1 MLVVTAKGLHM
12 LKAHNGAVVA
22 SQLSPSRAAP
32 RSSHAHVWWSV
43 LLMVIGI
50 AGITAVVV
58 TAVMGLT
65 TQALIIAIFTGAFFS
80 RCAC

>member
-1 MLVVTAKGLHM
+1 MLE
-12 LKAHNGAVVA
+12 AHNGSIVA
-22 SQLSPSRAAP
+22 SQVSPVRAAS
-32 RSSHAHVWWSV
+32 RSHPHMWWSI
-43 LLMVIGI
+43 LLLVIGI
-50 AGITAVVV
+50 AAISAVVV